1 MHGGAARAIVGM
13 RDTGCHS
20 AHAHFNIVLYFYQ
33 KELNMAAQF
42 FSLLA
47 NAKNKNPLKR
57 TSPFLVYI
65 AAPRKC
71 GAQRNLALRFQ
82 GSLQSGHRAAHCAS
96 ISIRA

>member
-1 MHGGAARAIVGM
+1 M
-13 RDTGCHS
+13 RDTRRVS
-20 AHAHFNIVLYFYQ
+20 ARMRFNIVLYFYQ

-47 NAKNKNPLKR
+47 NAKNKRPLKR
-57 TSPFLVYI
+57 ASPFLVYM

-71 GAQRNLALRFQ
+71 GAKRNLALRFRD
-82 GSLQSGHRAAHCAS
+82 SLHSGYRAAHCAG